1 MVHRN
6 ILLSDYLFPNSTST
20 PRERER
26 ALRVTRISP
35 IFDKACLSS
44 VKSTQICS
52 KGGGGRGSRTATLYQ
67 NTLSWKFETPI
78 RCPGNVFISLIEWME
93 RVFFR
98 EIEDSLLCRELNW
111 TEVTDWSSCRNFVKK
126 SLLLKEIFYLLI
138 LYLAQHVTFDGT
150 EIWTCDLTIASPL
163 S

>member
-1 MVHRN
+1 MWFKNETVYISKMVHRN

-20 PRERER
+20 PRERE
-26 ALRVTRISP
+26 LSGLLIFLQFLTRHVFPQSNQLK
-35 IFDKACLSS
+35 FA
-44 VKSTQICS
+44 Q
-52 KGGGGRGSRTATLYQ
+52 KGVGGRGSRTATLYQ

-98 EIEDSLLCRELNW
+98 EIEASLLCRELNW
-111 TEVTDWSSCRNFVKK
+111 TELKWLTEAAVEISSKK

-138 LYLAQHVTFDGT
+138 LY
-150 EIWTCDLTIASPL
+150 
-163 S
+163 